1 MSFKSKKKNNLV
13 RLDDIEKNLLK
24 EIKSNKSTKK

>member
-24 EIKSNKSTKK
+24 EIKSNKSKKK